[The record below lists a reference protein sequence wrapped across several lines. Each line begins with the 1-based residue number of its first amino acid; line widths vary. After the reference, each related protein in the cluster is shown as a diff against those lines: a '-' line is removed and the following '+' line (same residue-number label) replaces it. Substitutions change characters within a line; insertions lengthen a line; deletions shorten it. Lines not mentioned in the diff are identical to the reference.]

1 LMQSS
6 MYRVG
11 SGTPAYLRVICS
23 NAKADKPGEY
33 AATLKKL
40 LVPTFEEQ
48 LKKGVA
54 TFYGVDEQY
63 VNTAAPSTRCVV
75 INYPNAE
82 GMDKWAAAINTTMSK
97 WSPAER
103 AEFAGSTVA
112 DSRRD
117 IMARITHSGHK

>member
-1 LMQSS
+1 M
-6 MYRVG
+6 
-11 SGTPAYLRVICS
+11 
-23 NAKADKPGEY
+23 
-33 AATLKKL
+33 LKKL

-54 TFYGVDEQY
+54 SYWGVDEQY
-63 VNTAAPSTRCVV
+63 VNTSAPSTRCVV
-75 INYPNAE
+75 ITYPDAE
-82 GMDKWAAAINTTMSK
+82 GMDKWATAINTTMGK

-103 AEFAGSTVA
+103 AEYISATVA